1 MADGL
6 NKVMLL
12 GNLGQDP
19 ELKMIGGGQ
28 AVLNIRLATTETYLD
43 KSNTRQERTDW
54 HTVTVWGKRAEA
66 LAKFLTKG
74 SQIFVEGR
82 IQTRSYEK
90 NGEKR
95 YATDIVANNIILTGR
110 RGGGEA
116 RDAGEGAAAASVG
129 RTAAGVVAAA
139 AGAGLRRVS
148 PRTAVVEAVAAGE
161 AEGAR
166 AAAVE
171 PNQASTTSRAIR
183 AATTRFRSER
193 EFPNLCRA
201 RTARLPLREER
212 SRIN

>member
-1 MADGL
+1 MAEGL

-19 ELKMIGGGQ
+19 ELKMIAGGQ
-28 AVLNIRLATTETYLD
+28 AVLNLRLATTETYLD
-43 KSNTRQERTDW
+43 RNNTRQERTDW

-116 RDAGEGAAAASVG
+116 GEFAGGGGGGGARQYGGGGGGGGGSRPPAREAP
-129 RTAAGVVAAA
+129 AAGSGGGGGGGGG
-139 AGAGLRRVS
+139 GADPG
-148 PRTAVVEAVAAGE
+148 
-161 AEGAR
+161 
-166 AAAVE
+166 
-171 PNQASTTSRAIR
+171 
-183 AATTRFRSER
+183 FD
-193 EFPNLCRA
+193 EFANDPGGDDEI
-201 RTARLPLREER
+201 PF
-212 SRIN
+212 

>member
-28 AVLNIRLATTETYLD
+28 AVLNLRLATTETYLD
-43 KSNTRQERTDW
+43 KNNTRQERTDW

-66 LAKFLTKG
+66 LAKILTKG

-110 RGGGEA
+110 RGGESREAGDVGGGGGGE
-116 RDAGEGAAAASVG
+116 RRPYAGGG
-129 RTAAGVVAAA
+129 GG
-139 AGAGLRRVS
+139 GAGSRPPSR
-148 PRTAVVEAVAAGE
+148 
-161 AEGAR
+161 GAP
-166 AAAVE
+166 APAPADPAFDDFSNDPGGDDE
-171 PNQASTTSRAIR
+171 IP
-183 AATTRFRSER
+183 F
-193 EFPNLCRA
+193 
-201 RTARLPLREER
+201 
-212 SRIN
+212 

>member
-19 ELKMIGGGQ
+19 ELKMIAGGQ
-28 AVLNIRLATTETYLD
+28 AVLNLRLATTETYLD
-43 KSNTRQERTDW
+43 KNNTRQERTDW

-110 RGGGEA
+110 RGGESREAGGEA
-116 RDAGEGAAAASVG
+116 GGGGGERRPYGGGGGGGGGGGSRPPAREAPAGGAAG
-129 RTAAGVVAAA
+129 GG
-139 AGAGLRRVS
+139 GA
-148 PRTAVVEAVAAGE
+148 
-161 AEGAR
+161 
-166 AAAVE
+166 E
-171 PNQASTTSRAIR
+171 PA
-183 AATTRFRSER
+183 FD
-193 EFPNLCRA
+193 EFANDPGGDDEI
-201 RTARLPLREER
+201 PF
-212 SRIN
+212 

>member
-28 AVLNIRLATTETYLD
+28 AVLNLRLATTETYLD

-110 RGGGEA
+110 RGGDSREA
-116 RDAGEGAAAASVG
+116 GDAGGGGGGERRQYGSGGGGGGGGGSRPPSREAPGGGGGGGGGGQGGGGADPAFDDFASDPG
-129 RTAAGVVAAA
+129 GDDEI
-139 AGAGLRRVS
+139 
-148 PRTAVVEAVAAGE
+148 P
-161 AEGAR
+161 
-166 AAAVE
+166 
-171 PNQASTTSRAIR
+171 
-183 AATTRFRSER
+183 F
-193 EFPNLCRA
+193 
-201 RTARLPLREER
+201 
-212 SRIN
+212 

>member
-19 ELKMIGGGQ
+19 ELKMIAGGQ
-28 AVLNIRLATTETYLD
+28 AVLNLRLATTETYLD
-43 KSNTRQERTDW
+43 KNNTRQERTDW

-110 RGGGEA
+110 RGGQE
-116 RDAGEGAAAASVG
+116 REAGEGG
-129 RTAAGVVAAA
+129 GGGGERRPYAGGGGSRPPAREAPA
-139 AGAGLRRVS
+139 AGAGGAS
-148 PRTAVVEAVAAGE
+148 GE
-161 AEGAR
+161 QSFDEF
-166 AAAVE
+166 
-171 PNQASTTSRAIR
+171 ASDPGGDDEIP
-183 AATTRFRSER
+183 F
-193 EFPNLCRA
+193 
-201 RTARLPLREER
+201 
-212 SRIN
+212 

>member
-1 MADGL
+1 MAEGL

-19 ELKMIGGGQ
+19 ELKMIAGGQ
-28 AVLNIRLATTETYLD
+28 AVLNLRLATTETYLD
-43 KSNTRQERTDW
+43 KNNTRQERTDW

-110 RGGGEA
+110 RGGDREAGAEGGGGGGERRGYGGGGGGGSRPPA
-116 RDAGEGAAAASVG
+116 REAP
-129 RTAAGVVAAA
+129 AAGGGGGGAEPAFDDFSSDP
-139 AGAGLRRVS
+139 AGDDEI
-148 PRTAVVEAVAAGE
+148 P
-161 AEGAR
+161 
-166 AAAVE
+166 
-171 PNQASTTSRAIR
+171 
-183 AATTRFRSER
+183 F
-193 EFPNLCRA
+193 
-201 RTARLPLREER
+201 
-212 SRIN
+212 